1 MVPVMPLCIGA
12 GRHCDETNKHSR
24 DYQQALCHG
33 DQSRSRGTHRRNA
46 ADWRRPE
53 QRGAP
58 FWTGGDHRL
67 APVEELRTSQ
77 GKYKSPPPD
86 SGFHYRLQPGK
97 HASKNSGGTGL
108 VPSWRTSNEA
118 AAELRDTRFPPA

>member
-1 MVPVMPLCIGA
+1 MRQTNTVATINKLFVMAINPVREELIG
-12 GRHCDETNKHSR
+12 
-24 DYQQALCHG
+24 
-33 DQSRSRGTHRRNA
+33 GTLP
-46 ADWRRPE
+46 DWRRPE